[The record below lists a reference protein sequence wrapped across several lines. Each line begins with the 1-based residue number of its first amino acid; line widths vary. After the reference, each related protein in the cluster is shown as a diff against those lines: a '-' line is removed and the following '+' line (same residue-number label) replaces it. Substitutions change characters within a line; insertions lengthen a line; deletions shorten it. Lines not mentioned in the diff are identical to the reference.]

1 MAGMDPL
8 FQDYKVASTVGKAGP
23 YFSKNSLG
31 NRSKCEN
38 TSEVG
43 SPEVV
48 NKFLEESPKIKL
60 RHLLALMVRG
70 VCVCVQNSWW

>member
-1 MAGMDPL
+1 M
-8 FQDYKVASTVGKAGP
+8 K
-23 YFSKNSLG
+23 
-31 NRSKCEN
+31 N

-70 VCVCVQNSWW
+70 VCVCTELLVVVHIYICELK

>member
-1 MAGMDPL
+1 V
-8 FQDYKVASTVGKAGP
+8 K
-23 YFSKNSLG
+23 
-31 NRSKCEN
+31 N

-48 NKFLEESPKIKL
+48 NNFLEESPKIKL

-70 VCVCVQNSWW
+70 VCVYRTTGGSTYIHMRTEVSIARQRKLS